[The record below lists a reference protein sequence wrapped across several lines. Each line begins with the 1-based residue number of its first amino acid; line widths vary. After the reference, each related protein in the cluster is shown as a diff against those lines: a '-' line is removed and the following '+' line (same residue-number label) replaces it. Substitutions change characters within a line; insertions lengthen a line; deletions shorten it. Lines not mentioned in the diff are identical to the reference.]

1 MSPKE
6 DPRMALIA
14 AVRDKKRKKDWIGS
28 AEVAKGDF
36 RSLLRVALNDLV
48 TAGTMALDRRLPDCL
63 SLFAREI
70 IQTENGVPY
79 RPALRRLAREWIEDE
94 TTAMVWMDYLH
105 RNQNEM
111 DPDMYKLLYPLLKAL
126 IGEGKSK
133 PEATELSKTM

>member
-14 AVRDKKRKKDWIGS
+14 AVRDKKRKKDRIGS

-48 TAGTMALDRRLPDCL
+48 TAGTMALDRRLPECL

-79 RPALRRLAREWIEDE
+79 RPTLRRLAREWLDDE
-94 TTAMVWMDYLH
+94 TVAMAWMDYLH
-105 RNQNEM
+105 RNENET

-133 PEATELSKTM
+133 PETSELSKTM